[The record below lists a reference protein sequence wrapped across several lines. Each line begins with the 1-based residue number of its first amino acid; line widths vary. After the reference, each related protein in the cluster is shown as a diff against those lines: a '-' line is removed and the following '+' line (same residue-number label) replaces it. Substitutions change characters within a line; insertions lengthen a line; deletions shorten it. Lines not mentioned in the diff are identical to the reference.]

1 MVFGPA
7 SAATPAPSLSRPA
20 VLASDA
26 LIVAPAPVP
35 MAFTVIA
42 GTPDATASV
51 TMFSAHAVVV
61 DHPVARR
68 GYVGV
73 AKPQTPERARC
84 IEMNRVV
91 VREIQHAEFRR

>member
-51 TMFSAHAVVV
+51 TMFSGT
-61 DHPVARR
+61 PLLSITQLP
-68 GYVGV
+68 GV
-73 AKPQTPERARC
+73 ATSVSP
-84 IEMNRVV
+84 NRRPPS
-91 VREIQHAEFRR
+91 VRGVSR